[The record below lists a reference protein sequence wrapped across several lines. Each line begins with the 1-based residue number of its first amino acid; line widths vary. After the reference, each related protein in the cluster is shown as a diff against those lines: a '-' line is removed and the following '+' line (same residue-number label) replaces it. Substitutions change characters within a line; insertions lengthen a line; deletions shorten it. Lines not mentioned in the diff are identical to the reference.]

1 MEVSDLT
8 LDSQPFENLAELELV
23 WGDFQLNSRK
33 YGQLCLVRET
43 TLKCDCAKQAMQL
56 FPHMVKVRGSG

>member
-43 TLKCDCAKQAMQL
+43 TLKCHCAKQAMQL
-56 FPHMVKVRGSG
+56 FPPIW